1 MTIHTPTAIP
11 AAPPKKPRRAHP
23 VVVIS
28 AWAIPV
34 LVVGQFALL
43 ALIPVILA
51 VVFTLKDAR
60 SRALRWWV
68 GALAAVYA
76 TPLLIWA
83 INPERQQSLSKDI
96 SPIFVGLIVAFS
108 VALLIKIHTRRKR

>member
-1 MTIHTPTAIP
+1 MTTHTPATLTA
-11 AAPPKKPRRAHP
+11 AHPKKPRRAHP
-23 VVVIS
+23 VVAIS

-43 ALIPVILA
+43 AAVPVVLA
-51 VVFTLKDAR
+51 VVFTLRDAR
-60 SRALRWWV
+60 SRALRWWA
-68 GALAAVYA
+68 GALALTYA

-83 INPERQQSLSKDI
+83 LNPDRGQSLSKDI

-108 VALLIKIHTRRKR
+108 AALLIKIHTRRKR